1 MDILTKKIIS
11 VGFVVLLIIICLAI
25 SYFYS
30 GSMPSVFS
38 EGFEIMTDTY
48 DRPKNKLADGITEV
62 DDMSTYPHGMYKISN
77 NPEKFSRLPTGSLVG
92 DPPYGT
98 EIIPPYHNI
107 PYGYYIVKVY
117 DNEKKTTNNKMAKV
131 PSGYIATLD
140 NADITPI
147 KHSSQYTQLQTNG
160 NTNSGN
166 ATVAGSTSKTT
177 NLLNNKEYNAMDPD
191 ATYHLDSKFTD
202 APPENC
208 TYMKDATGAIVCVP
222 VKGNGTLPTTGNGT
236 LPTYYQPG
244 SFQFSS
250 SNFVPNYEDSVY
262 LSMSTGLYTVANVLP
277 SATSSA
283 MGGFCNAY
291 IKSPT
296 DLEQKCLKTDVNTCA
311 STNCCVLLGGSKCVS
326 GNASGPTMKANY
338 SDRNILN
345 RDFYFFNGKCYGNCM

>member
-48 DRPKNKLADGITEV
+48 DRPKNKLADGTEV
-62 DDMSTYPHGMYKISN
+62 PDTSKYPHGMYRISDDHDGK
-77 NPEKFSRLPTGSLVG
+77 EKFSRLPTGSLVG
-92 DPPYGT
+92 DPPYET
-98 EIIPPYHNI
+98 DPRPPYHNI
-107 PYGYYIVKVY
+107 PYGYYIVKIY
-117 DNEKKTTNNKMAKV
+117 DNEKGTTNNKMAKV

-160 NTNSGN
+160 KTNSGN

-177 NLLNNKEYNAMDPD
+177 NLLDNKEYNAMDSD
-191 ATYHLDSKFTD
+191 ATYHLDVDKKKDS
-202 APPENC
+202 ENC

-222 VKGNGTLPTTGNGT
+222 FKVDDT

-296 DLEQKCLKTDVNTCA
+296 ELEQKCLKTDVNTCA
-311 STNCCVLLGGSKCVS
+311 STNCCVLLGGAKCVS

-338 SDRNILN
+338 SDKTIPS

>member
-48 DRPKNKLADGITEV
+48 DRPKNKSADGTEV
-62 DDMSTYPHGMYKISN
+62 DDMSDFPHGMYRISI

-92 DPPYGT
+92 DPPYNT

-107 PYGYYIVKVY
+107 PYGYYIVKIY

-177 NLLNNKEYNAMDPD
+177 NLLNNKEYNATDPN
-191 ATYHLDSKFTD
+191 ATYHLDEIKKDDS
-202 APPENC
+202 ENC

-222 VKGNGTLPTTGNGT
+222 FKVDGT

-244 SFQFSS
+244 SSQVAS

-262 LSMSTGLYTVANVLP
+262 LSMSTGLYTVSNVLP
-277 SATSSA
+277 SATSSS

-291 IKSPT
+291 IKNPT
-296 DLEQKCLKTDVNTCA
+296 ELEQKCLKTDVNTCA
-311 STNCCVLLGGSKCVS
+311 STKCCVLLGGSKCVS

-338 SDRNILN
+338 SDRTIPS
-345 RDFYFFNGKCYGNCM
+345 RDFYFFNGMCYGNCK